1 LSERFWNQVY
11 NRIQFSHSLEQEERV
26 MDSSRLPLTG
36 VKVIELCLARAGP
49 TAIRHLAD
57 WGADVIKVESLDA
70 AAEDVTG
77 KRDDFDFQNLHRNKR
92 TIRLNLKSP
101 EGHAAFLRL
110 VAQAD
115 VVMENMRATV
125 KYKLKVAWDDLK
137 KVNPRLVYGSL
148 SGFGQTG
155 PYSTRGG
162 VDQIAQGMSG
172 LMSVTGAPGE
182 GPMRV
187 GIAVGDMTAGNLLAM
202 GVMMALFDRERTGE
216 GRWVHTSLLESL
228 IFMLD
233 FQATR
238 WLMNKEVPGQAGNH
252 HPTGIPTGVF
262 PSSDGFFNLAGSSTR
277 LWMRSC
283 EVLGHPEWKEKED
296 WATQG
301 GRQNDRKKINDSI
314 MAITKT
320 KPTEHWMQ
328 AFEEAGIPCG
338 PIYTIDQVFA
348 DPQVKHLG
356 MASPVV
362 HPRLGTIELVGS
374 PINFFGVEKKIR
386 SATPD
391 GGQHTDEIMADLGY
405 SAQQVVQLKK
415 DGVVM

>member
-1 LSERFWNQVY
+1 M
-11 NRIQFSHSLEQEERV
+11 EQ
-26 MDSSRLPLTG
+26 SSLPLTG

-49 TAIRHLAD
+49 TCIRHLAD
-57 WGADVIKVESLDA
+57 WGADVIKVEPLDA

-92 TIRLNLKSP
+92 TIRLNLKTP
-101 EGHAAFLRL
+101 EGYAAFMKL

-115 VVMENMRATV
+115 VLCENMRATV
-125 KYKLKVAWDDLK
+125 KYRLNVAWEDCK

-172 LMSVTGAPGE
+172 LMSVTGLPGQ
-182 GPMRV
+182 GPVRV
-187 GIAVGDMTAGNLLAM
+187 GIAVGDMTAGNLLAL
-202 GVMMALFDRERTGE
+202 GVMMALFDRTRTGV

-238 WLMNKEVPGQAGNH
+238 WLIKKEVPGQAGNH
-252 HPTGIPTGVF
+252 HPTGIPTGVY
-262 PSSDGFFNLAGSSTR
+262 PSKDGFFNLAGSSTK

-283 EVLGHPEWKEKED
+283 EVMGHPEWKDKVE
-296 WATQG
+296 WSTQE
-301 GRQNDRKKINDSI
+301 GRHKDRKNINAAI
-314 MAITKT
+314 EAITAT
-320 KPTEHWMQ
+320 KPTAHWMKV
-328 AFEEAGIPCG
+328 FEDAGIPCG
-338 PIYTIDQVFA
+338 PIYTIDQTFN

-356 MASPVV
+356 MASPVM
-362 HPRLGTIELVGS
+362 HPRLGRLELVGS
-374 PINFFGVEKKIR
+374 PINFFGTEKKIR
-386 SATPD
+386 SATPE
-391 GGQHTDEIMADLGY
+391 GGQHTDEIMGELGY
-405 SAQQVVQLKK
+405 SKGDIEQFHKN
-415 DGVVM
+415 GVVM

>member
-1 LSERFWNQVY
+1 M
-11 NRIQFSHSLEQEERV
+11 EQA
-26 MDSSRLPLTG
+26 RLPLTG

-49 TAIRHLAD
+49 TCIRHLAD
-57 WGADVIKVESLDA
+57 WGADVIKVEPLDA

-92 TIRLNLKSP
+92 TIRLNLKTP
-101 EGHAAFLRL
+101 EGYAAFMKL

-115 VVMENMRATV
+115 VLCENMRATV
-125 KYKLKVAWDDLK
+125 KYRLKVAWEDCK
-137 KVNPRLVYGSL
+137 KVNPKLVYGSL

-172 LMSVTGAPGE
+172 LMSVTGLPGQ
-182 GPMRV
+182 GPVRV
-187 GIAVGDMTAGNLLAM
+187 GIAVGDMTAGNLLAL
-202 GVMMALFDRERTGE
+202 GVMMALFDRTRTGE

-238 WLMNKEVPGQAGNH
+238 WLIKKEVPGQAGNH
-252 HPTGIPTGVF
+252 HPTGIPTGVY
-262 PSSDGFFNLAGSSTR
+262 PSKDGFFNLAGSSTK

-283 EVLGHPEWKEKED
+283 DVLGHPEWKDKVE
-296 WATQG
+296 WSTQE
-301 GRQNDRKKINDSI
+301 GRHKDRKNINAAI
-314 MAITKT
+314 EAITAT
-320 KPTEHWMQ
+320 KPTAHWMK
-328 AFEEAGIPCG
+328 AFEDAGIPCG
-338 PIYTIDQVFA
+338 PIYTIDQTFN

-356 MASPVV
+356 IASPVM
-362 HPRLGTIELVGS
+362 HPRLGKLELVGS

-386 SATPD
+386 SATPE
-391 GGQHTDEIMADLGY
+391 GGQHTDEIMGELGY
-405 SAQQVVQLKK
+405 SKGDIEAFHKN
-415 DGVVM
+415 GVVM